1 MGPGGLPRR
10 RPEVPRHD
18 AGADRAFWITEAFV
32 GNRRAQSRS
41 DDELAQVTLTGAV
54 TAYGEG
60 AEMIFVAGLTKVR
73 QSVLDAWGVI
83 DTTIAAFR
91 AVEQLSTSS
100 TRFTMDDG
108 TTVYALWDGA
118 ALPDQVSG
126 PVRTIRYDGLEAEAD
141 AFAVDSTLP
150 VLVIVDG

>member
-1 MGPGGLPRR
+1 
-10 RPEVPRHD
+10 
-18 AGADRAFWITEAFV
+18 
-32 GNRRAQSRS
+32 
-41 DDELAQVTLTGAV
+41 
-54 TAYGEG
+54 
-60 AEMIFVAGLTKVR
+60 MIIVSGLTKVP
-73 QSVLDAWGVI
+73 QSVLDAWGGVI

-108 TTVYALWDGA
+108 TTVYALWNGA

>member
-1 MGPGGLPRR
+1 
-10 RPEVPRHD
+10 
-18 AGADRAFWITEAFV
+18 
-32 GNRRAQSRS
+32 
-41 DDELAQVTLTGAV
+41 
-54 TAYGEG
+54 
-60 AEMIFVAGLTKVR
+60 
-73 QSVLDAWGVI
+73 
-83 DTTIAAFR
+83 
-91 AVEQLSTSS
+91 
-100 TRFTMDDG
+100 MDDG